1 MYDVDDEWEHG
12 EKRAQIM
19 AIIQDI
25 VLDAMI
31 ETLTKIKQ
39 RNDWMSQTKETSQN
53 EMKF

>member
-19 AIIQDI
+19 TIIQDI

-39 RNDWMSQTKETSQN
+39 RNDWMNPAKETSKD

>member
-1 MYDVDDEWEHG
+1 MYDVDDEWEYG

-31 ETLTKIKQ
+31 ETLTKIQQ
-39 RNDWMSQTKETSQN
+39 RNNWMNPAKETSQD

>member
-1 MYDVDDEWEHG
+1 MYDVDDEWEYG
-12 EKRAQIM
+12 EKRAQVM

-39 RNDWMSQTKETSQN
+39 RNDWMNPAKETSQ
-53 EMKF
+53 ESMKF